1 MDISIP
7 KNFRRYHPDVIDHLN
22 SIGFF
27 DDTDTMDE
35 KMYMCHDDTFKYI
48 DLPVKTIGMWMSGG
62 ADSSLCAWMLCKKI
76 KDENLNINF
85 QPLSVRR
92 GREWNPIYAGNVID
106 FIEEKL
112 QIRMNDHIV
121 YYPDINDEHQREI
134 KEFWDRDDE
143 NFRKGL
149 FQILYSGIT
158 CNPPKDD
165 KTIPM
170 NKERSRDEDAER
182 PLKSENGIRFYIN
195 PFFNI
200 NKKGL
205 AKLYKEH
212 GVLNTLFSKTF
223 SCEGTVED
231 TKTHTQHCE
240 KCWWCQER
248 FWAFGRY
255 V

>member
-1 MDISIP
+1 MEIEIP
-7 KNFRRYHPDVIDHLN
+7 KTIRRLKQ
-22 SIGFF
+22 
-27 DDTDTMDE
+27 E
-35 KMYMCHDDTFKYI
+35 YI
-48 DLPVKTIGMWMSGG
+48 DILYSKYEGEDVFINMRKYGNEFYEQKTVDTIGIWMSGG
-62 ADSSLCAWMLCKKI
+62 ADSSMLTYLLAKKI
-76 KDENLNINF
+76 KDNDLKIKI

-92 GREWNPIYAGNVID
+92 GRPNNPIYAGNVID
-106 FIEEKL
+106 FIEEELNIK
-112 QIRMNDHIV
+112 MNDHIV

-143 NFRKGL
+143 NFRNGL

-170 NKERSRDEDAER
+170 NKERSRDEDANR
-182 PLKSENGIRFYIN
+182 PLKSENGIRYYIN

-205 AKLYKEH
+205 AKLYEKYN
-212 GVLNTLFSKTF
+212 VLDTLFSKTF

-231 TKTHTQHCE
+231 TKNHTQHCE

-248 FWAFGRY
+248 YWAFGRY